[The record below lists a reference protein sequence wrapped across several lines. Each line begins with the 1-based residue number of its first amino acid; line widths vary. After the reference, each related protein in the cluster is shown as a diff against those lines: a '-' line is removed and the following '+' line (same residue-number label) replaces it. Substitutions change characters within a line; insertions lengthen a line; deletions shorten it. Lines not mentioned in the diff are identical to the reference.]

1 MNSGSLVTPA
11 RGDLAEIGR
20 LGRTGARELRNGK
33 RLGITRICC
42 ALRRDD
48 EIKQKNVQ
56 YSICCVSMTFLIK
69 FCWLILS
76 VA

>member
-48 EIKQKNVQ
+48 EIKQKKCTVQ
-56 YSICCVSMTFLIK
+56 YLLCLHDFLN
-69 FCWLILS
+69 
-76 VA
+76 